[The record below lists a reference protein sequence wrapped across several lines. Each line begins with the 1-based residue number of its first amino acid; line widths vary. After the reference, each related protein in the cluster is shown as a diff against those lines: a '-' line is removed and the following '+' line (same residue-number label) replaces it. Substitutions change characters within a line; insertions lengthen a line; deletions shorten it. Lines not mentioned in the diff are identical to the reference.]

1 MFYLKEFFSSLW
13 DIKLR
18 GMFFLTSSF
27 LVALTLSFKPTVQSA
42 LTHLSPDAWA
52 RPYFTAL
59 FDANVQKEDVLAD
72 LENRPEVD
80 RVELVVTTESQSVFG
95 KLLTQIGKDYQTT
108 SADVAAFGL
117 RVILKNKQM
126 IPSAQNLIQ
135 GLEKSHGETHM
146 TTSGIKMPKIGGMLD
161 GHPIFNYLSRFGY
174 LGALVPLMLVWFF
187 SLSLVYNDVS
197 KRAWLIERFQRRK
210 FVRAKIIGAG
220 FVFILSL
227 ATIATFAFQGP
238 DFVAILLCLSAF
250 AVPWATTLREVKW
263 TSQN

>member
-13 DIKLR
+13 EIKLR
-18 GMFFLTSSF
+18 GLFFLVASF
-27 LVALTLSFKPTVQSA
+27 LVAIVLSFKPTVQTTLA
-42 LTHLSPDAWA
+42 NLSPDAWA

-59 FDANVQKEDVLAD
+59 FDSQVQSSDVLAD
-72 LENRPEVD
+72 LKNRPEVEK
-80 RVELVVTTESQSVFG
+80 VEFVVTTESQSVFG
-95 KLLTQIGKDYQTT
+95 KLLAQMGQDYQTKST
-108 SADVAAFGL
+108 DVASFGL

-126 IPSAQNLIQ
+126 IPSAQNLID
-135 GLEKSHGETHM
+135 GLEKSHGMNHM

-174 LGALVPLMLVWFF
+174 LGALIPLMFIWFF
-187 SLSLVYNDVS
+187 SLALVYNDVS

-210 FVRAKIIGAG
+210 FVRAKIIGSG
-220 FVFILSL
+220 FAFIVGLSI
-227 ATIATFAFQGP
+227 IATFAFQGP
-238 DFVAILLCLSAF
+238 DFLAIILCLSAF

>member
-13 DIKLR
+13 EIKLR
-18 GMFFLTSSF
+18 GIFFLAASF
-27 LVALTLSFKPTVQSA
+27 LVALTLSFKPTVQVA
-42 LTHLSPDAWA
+42 LTNLSPDAWA

-59 FDANVQKEDVLAD
+59 FDAKVQSADVLAD
-72 LENRPEVD
+72 LENRPEVEK
-80 RVELVVTTESQSVFG
+80 VEFVKTMETQSVLG
-95 KLLTQIGKDYQTT
+95 KLLSQMGKDYQTT
-108 SADVAAFGL
+108 SSDVASFGL

-126 IPSAQNLIQ
+126 IPSAQNLID
-135 GLEKSHGETHM
+135 GLEKTHGESHM

-161 GHPIFNYLSRFGY
+161 SHPIFNYLSRFGY
-174 LGALVPLMLVWFF
+174 LGALIPLMLVWFF

-210 FVRAKIIGAG
+210 FVRAKIIGSG

-227 ATIATFAFQGP
+227 SIIATFAFQGP
-238 DFVAILLCLSAF
+238 DFLAILLCLSAF